1 MFSRGRS
8 VGIFLAICSFLILP
22 SFAPAQGTVADY
34 QRAQSFL
41 AGNLRSKI
49 SLADV
54 RPEWIE
60 HSDRFWYRADG
71 PQGSQ
76 FILVDAAANT
86 SAPAFDQERLA
97 ASLSRA
103 AGHEYKATDLPFYTF
118 EYVENGAAIRFQA
131 GDAEFTCRLSNYECA
146 RSARSSSSEYE
157 NVSPDG
163 RWAAYVKD
171 HNLFVRNTSTG
182 EVVQLT
188 RDGIP
193 GWDYATALPDLR
205 TLVNEGVLNGEDVR
219 ERPEIFW
226 SPDSSKLV
234 TFRIDSRNSGRF
246 TSLQFVPP
254 DQLRPKA
261 YNYVYPL
268 PGEALPSAE
277 VMVFNVLTGQRSDV
291 KTAPLEIP
299 FQGGPGFFRWSPD
312 GKSFFYEHGTRG
324 NKETELR
331 IVDADTGEQKTLISE
346 QDGLYIDPGEHFFR
360 YVPGEGGIIWSS
372 EKDGWNHLYL
382 YDENGHLENQITKG
396 SWVVRQLESVD
407 AKNREVYFIASGR
420 EKDEDPYLTHLYR
433 VNFDGSGLTLLTPEH
448 ANHTVSVSP
457 DSRYFVD
464 SYSRPDLPGESVL
477 RRTKDGSAVRVLEKA
492 DISALLKTGWKFP
505 TPFEGKATDDSTNLY
520 GVIVRPS
527 NFDSSKKYPIV
538 EQVYTGPQGF
548 FVPKTFAAALRLQSI
563 AELGFVVVMVDGRGT
578 TGRSRAFHEFSY
590 HNLGGAFADHVAMI
604 KQMAAK
610 YPYMD
615 ITRVGIYGTS
625 AGGYGSAHAILQ
637 FPDFYKVCVS
647 TSGDHDARLDKAWWN
662 EQYQGYPVGKDYAEQ
677 SNVTLASQLKGHL
690 LLIHGDIDNN
700 VHPVETMRLV
710 DALMAANQNFDML
723 FVPNMLHGD
732 SGPHAL
738 YVTRRRWDYFVQ
750 YLLGVTPPTGFEI
763 KERRLPFIP
772 GRR

>member
-1 MFSRGRS
+1 MFSKSRS
-8 VGIFLAICSFLILP
+8 VCIFLAISILLALP
-22 SFAPAQGTVADY
+22 LTTRAQGTLADY

-41 AGNLRSKI
+41 SGNLRSKI
-49 SLADV
+49 SLADL
-54 RPEWIE
+54 RPTWIE
-60 HSDRFWYRADG
+60 HSDRFWYRTDG

-86 SAPAFDQERLA
+86 SAPAFDQDRLA
-97 ASLSRA
+97 SALSRA
-103 AGHEYKATDLPFYTF
+103 AGHEYKSTDLPFYTF
-118 EYVENGAAIRFQA
+118 EYVDNGAAIRFQIA
-131 GDAEFTCRLSNYECA
+131 DAEFTCRLSNYQCA
-146 RSARSSSSEYE
+146 RSARPAASQYE
-157 NVSPDG
+157 NLSPDG

-182 EVVQLT
+182 EAIQLT
-188 RDGIP
+188 RDGVS
-193 GWDYATALPDLR
+193 GWDYATPLPDLR
-205 TLVNEGVLNGEDVR
+205 TLVNEGVLSGEDVR
-219 ERPEIFW
+219 ERPEVFW

-234 TFRIDSRNSGRF
+234 TFRIDSRNAGRF

-268 PGEALPSAE
+268 PSEALPSAE
-277 VMVFNVLTGQRSDV
+277 VMVFNVLTGQRTDV

-299 FQGGPGFFRWSPD
+299 FQGGPGFFRWAPD

-331 IVDADTGEQKTLISE
+331 VVDAETGEHKVLISE
-346 QDGLYIDPGEHFFR
+346 LDGLYIDPGEHFFR
-360 YVPGEGGIIWSS
+360 YVPGESGIIWSS

-407 AKNREVYFIASGR
+407 AKNHDVYFLASGR

-433 VNFDGSGLTLLTPEH
+433 INFDGSGLTLLTPEN
-448 ANHTVSVSP
+448 ANHTVSISP
-457 DSRYFVD
+457 DERYFVD

-477 RRTKDGSAVRVLEKA
+477 RRTKDGSEVRVLQKA
-492 DISALLKTGWKFP
+492 DISALLKASWKFP
-505 TPFEGKATDDSTNLY
+505 IPFEGKATDNSTNLY
-520 GVIVRPS
+520 GLIVRPS
-527 NFDSSKKYPIV
+527 NFDSAKKYPIV

-662 EQYQGYPVGKDYAEQ
+662 EQYQGYPVGKDYEEQ
-677 SNVTLASQLKGHL
+677 SNVALAGQLKGHL
-690 LLIHGDIDNN
+690 LLMHGDIDNN

-710 DALMAANQNFDML
+710 DALMAANKNFDML
-723 FVPNMLHGD
+723 LVPNMLHGD

-750 YLLGVTPPTGFEI
+750 YLLGVTPPMGFEI